1 MCIQEYM
8 HMHMQVPL
16 SSGSVAPLIIHS
28 LAYLRYLFRN
38 TFMLVITFTML
49 VGGCTNFSSLI
60 YTLLVFYSLQQLIHN
75 DKQRR

>member
-28 LAYLRYLFRN
+28 LAYLCYLFGN
-38 TFMLVITFTML
+38 TFMLVIKFIML
-49 VGGCTNFSSLI
+49 VGGCTNFLRSFTRSCF
-60 YTLLVFYSLQQLIHN
+60 LLSPAVDSQ
-75 DKQRR
+75 